1 MEAVGVTTAVA
12 SPSTAAEEPSDEAR
26 TLSRI
31 PPLLS
36 VVAGMVEVLGLLM
49 LGGLFT
55 GHVTGNIV
63 VIAALLVRGGSPT
76 APQLLA
82 VPTFI
87 AALAVVWLIARA
99 SGRRGL
105 ALLRPLL
112 FVQFVL
118 LVGVMLLAISA
129 STSMQSDPSGTRTS
143 FGAILATSALA
154 CQFATMRLVVP
165 GAPSTAVMTGNVTNA
180 VLSFL
185 DMIHRGTPLLQPD
198 VERFRKA
205 TSLVVGFCAGCVAGA
220 LGAFLL
226 KDWSWTLPVGLA
238 AAAVATVP
246 RSFGR
251 QRGARRPPR

>member
-1 MEAVGVTTAVA
+1 VTTAVGSSSTVA
-12 SPSTAAEEPSDEAR
+12 REPSDEAPSDEAR

-31 PPLLS
+31 PPVLS
-36 VVAGMVEVLGLLM
+36 VVAGMVEILGILT

-76 APQLLA
+76 ASQVLA

-87 AALAVVWLIARA
+87 AALPVVWLIAKA
-99 SGRRGL
+99 SGRRGV

-118 LVGVMLLAISA
+118 LVGVMLAIST
-129 STSMQSDPSGTRTS
+129 STGMQSDPNTTLTNLA
-143 FGAILATSALA
+143 AILATSAMA

-165 GAPSTAVMTGNVTNA
+165 GAPSTAVMTGNITNS
-180 VLSFL
+180 VLSLL
-185 DMIHRGTPLLQPD
+185 DMIHRGTPLLQSD

-205 TSLVVGFCAGCVAGA
+205 SSLVAGFCGGCVAGA
-220 LGAFLL
+220 LGVLLL
-226 KDWSWTLPVGLA
+226 KDWSWTLPVALS
-238 AAAVATVP
+238 AAAVAAVP
-246 RSFGR
+246 RSFSR
-251 QRGARRPPR
+251 ERL